1 MPGILSAG
9 STFADVVGQYME
21 VKERIS
27 RLEESQSQQGAQIDQ
42 LKKEESQLKE
52 MVDEM
57 FKRLET
63 QVENNTKAINSLDT
77 AKSLVSNEEDIF
89 TRLKALEAQVN
100 ANTEALKPKKSL
112 EGELADSELIRS
124 LFNQDAK
131 LHEEIDELSHKVN
144 MLNYQQEPAKEK
156 KASKR
161 RSKKSP
167 PREESG
173 SHIETSP
180 SVKRASSFH
189 SKDKIAET
197 GSQLHAVTHKG
208 LKLSKSVEEKS
219 NGRVTLDKTL

>member
-52 MVDEM
+52 MVDKM

-100 ANTEALKPKKSL
+100 ANTKALTPKKSL
-112 EGELADSELIRS
+112 EEELADSKLIKN
-124 LFNQDAK
+124 LFDQDAK
-131 LHEEIDELSHKVN
+131 LREEINDLSDEVN
-144 MLNYQQEPAKEK
+144 SVRLEYQQPTSK
-156 KASKR
+156 KRASKR
-161 RSKKSP
+161 SSRKSP
-167 PREESG
+167 PREEIG
-173 SHIETSP
+173 SHNGTVSP
-180 SVKRASSFH
+180 SSS
-189 SKDKIAET
+189 KVNTAET
-197 GSQLHAVTHKG
+197 GQKI
-208 LKLSKSVEEKS
+208 SKSVEEKNNS
-219 NGRVTLDKTL
+219 LSREALDTTL